1 MGGVPGFL
9 VVMGLRSLG
18 SSLGVKLTE
27 DLPHHRLRVRSL
39 CLPCLVKRREF
50 AVVRRL
56 LVRRLVVG
64 GPGGRL
70 NSALCCALHQQ
81 AVACVSLPTE
91 GKRLAT
97 QEKELE
103 EKTKKKKRKQ
113 QEEKTQETNVESDA
127 HERNEKHQEEEN
139 TKHEEE

>member
-1 MGGVPGFL
+1 M
-9 VVMGLRSLG
+9 
-18 SSLGVKLTE
+18 TE
-27 DLPHHRLRVRSL
+27 DLLHPRLRVRSL
-39 CLPCLVKRREF
+39 RLPCLVKRREF

-64 GPGGRL
+64 GPGKPL
-70 NSALCCALHQQ
+70 YSALCCALHQQ

-113 QEEKTQETNVESDA
+113 QEEKTQETNVENDE
-127 HERNEKHQEEEN
+127 HEK
-139 TKHEEE
+139 

>member
-1 MGGVPGFL
+1 M
-9 VVMGLRSLG
+9 
-18 SSLGVKLTE
+18 TE

-56 LVRRLVVG
+56 FVRRLVVG
-64 GPGGRL
+64 GPEGHL
-70 NSALCCALHQQ
+70 NFALGCAPHQQ
-81 AVACVSLPTE
+81 AVACVLLRAE

-97 QEKELE
+97 QARELE
-103 EKTKKKKRKQ
+103 EKTKKKKRTQ
-113 QEEKTQETNVESDA
+113 QEEKTQETNVENDE
-127 HERNEKHQEEEN
+127 HERNEKYQEEEN

>member
-1 MGGVPGFL
+1 
-9 VVMGLRSLG
+9 
-18 SSLGVKLTE
+18 
-27 DLPHHRLRVRSL
+27 
-39 CLPCLVKRREF
+39 VKRREF

-64 GPGGRL
+64 GPGGHL
-70 NSALCCALHQQ
+70 NSVLCCALHQQ

-103 EKTKKKKRKQ
+103 EKTKKRRKQ

>member
-1 MGGVPGFL
+1 M
-9 VVMGLRSLG
+9 
-18 SSLGVKLTE
+18 TE
-27 DLPHHRLRVRSL
+27 DLPHPRLRVRSL
-39 CLPCLVKRREF
+39 RLPCLVKRREF

-64 GPGGRL
+64 GPGGHL
-70 NSALCCALHQQ
+70 NSALCCALHRP

-113 QEEKTQETNVESDA
+113 QEEKTQETNVENDE
-127 HERNEKHQEEEN
+127 HEK
-139 TKHEEE
+139 